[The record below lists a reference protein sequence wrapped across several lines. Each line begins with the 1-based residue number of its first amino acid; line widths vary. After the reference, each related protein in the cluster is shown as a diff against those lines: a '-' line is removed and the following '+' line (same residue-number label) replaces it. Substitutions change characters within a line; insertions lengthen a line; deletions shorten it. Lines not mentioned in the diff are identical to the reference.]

1 MTSLRRRMI
10 EDMQLRSLSKTT
22 QDAYVRA
29 VRRLAEHYGKSP
41 EHIGEEELRQYL
53 LYLKNGKQV
62 SSSAFRVALYG
73 IKFFYKHTLRK
84 EWPTLNLVRPTRE
97 KKLPVV
103 LSTGEVHRILGRL
116 RCQRYRVCLSTI
128 YACGLRVREGVY
140 LQVPDIDSD
149 RMQIHVR
156 HLKGDKGRYV
166 QHPKRGK
173 ERYVPLPASALRML
187 RQWWTTHRHAKWL
200 FPGRPSMGAAPS
212 TATKPMSVSGVQC
225 AFRAALRESGVRKP
239 ATVHSLR
246 HAYATHLLEAGVELR
261 LIQAY
266 LGHSSPETTALY
278 THLTRK
284 TEEMAAQVINRVMG
298 DLQW

>member
-1 MTSLRRRMI
+1 MTRLRQRMI

-29 VRRLAEHYGKSP
+29 VKRLAEHYGKSP
-41 EHIGEEELRQYL
+41 EHIGEEELRQYF
-53 LYLKNGKQV
+53 LYLKNGRQV
-62 SSSAFRVALYG
+62 SPSAFKVALYG

-103 LSTGEVHRILGRL
+103 LSIAEVRQILGCL
-116 RCQRYRVCLSTI
+116 RYQRYRVCLSTI
-128 YACGLRVREGVY
+128 YSCGLRLQEGVH
-140 LQVPDIDSD
+140 LQVKDIDSD
-149 RMQIHVR
+149 RMVVHIR
-156 HLKGDKGRYV
+156 KG
-166 QHPKRGK
+166 KRSK
-173 ERYVPLPASALRML
+173 DRYVPLPERTLQIL

-200 FPGRPSMGAAPS
+200 FPGRPPMGAPPS
-212 TATKPMSVSGVQC
+212 TATKPMGVSGVQC
-225 AFRAALRESGVRKP
+225 ALRAALQESGIRKP

-261 LIQAY
+261 IIQIY

-278 THLTRK
+278 THLTHK
-284 TEEMAAQVINRVMG
+284 TNETAAQVINRVMG